1 MLCEKCQENEAC
13 VHLTDIVNN
22 TKREYRLCKE
32 CAEVHGVS
40 IQAQLQKFKN
50 ITNITLPEFCAPSI
64 DIGSGDSEVTD
75 VEDCPRCKMSYSLFR
90 KEGKFGC
97 SHDYTVFRGSLD
109 DLLEKI
115 HASTQ
120 HRGRTPGR
128 FREQDNHQTKLD
140 QLREE
145 LLQAVQGEQYEKAA
159 AIRDQMRLMGSK

>member
-1 MLCEKCQENEAC
+1 MICEKCQQNEAC

-32 CAEVHGVS
+32 CAKIHGVS

-50 ITNITLPEFCAPSI
+50 ITLPEFYAPSI
-64 DIGSGDSEVTD
+64 EVSGDDLEETQ

-97 SHDYTVFRGSLD
+97 AHDYTVFRSTLD

-115 HASTQ
+115 HASTDDLTVAVERAGFALVFTDTTQ
-120 HRGRTPGR
+120 GW
-128 FREQDNHQTKLD
+128 
-140 QLREE
+140 
-145 LLQAVQGEQYEKAA
+145 LLK
-159 AIRDQMRLMGSK
+159 DK

>member
-1 MLCEKCQENEAC
+1 MLCEKCQQNEAC

-32 CAEVHGVS
+32 CAKVHGVS

-50 ITNITLPEFCAPSI
+50 ISLPAFFAPSAESS
-64 DIGSGDSEVTD
+64 DIEQAAIT
-75 VEDCPRCKMSYSLFR
+75 VESCPRCKMSYSLFR

-97 SHDYTVFRGSLD
+97 SHDYTVFRSTLD
-109 DLLEKI
+109 DLLDKI

-120 HRGRTPGR
+120 HRGRTPSR
-128 FREQDNHQTKLD
+128 FRGQDSNQSKLD

-145 LLQAVQGEQYEKAA
+145 LTRAVKGEQYEKAA